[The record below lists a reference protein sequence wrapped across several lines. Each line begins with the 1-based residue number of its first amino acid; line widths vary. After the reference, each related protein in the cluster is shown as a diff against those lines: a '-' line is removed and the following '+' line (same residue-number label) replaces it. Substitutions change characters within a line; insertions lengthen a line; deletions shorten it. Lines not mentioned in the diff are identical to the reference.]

1 MGNAVAQ
8 SSERMLRA
16 VSGENFVALNGTER
30 CCGAAGVYN
39 MVQPEMSQRIL
50 KEKLD
55 HVKETKC
62 WYTRDGQSRLPDAHR
77 RRRVFVGYE
86 AERLSSDRDGGPGLR
101 RRRLLRVMES
111 KTLNQKTLTIFA
123 PLLIL
128 VGIAGFVIPE
138 QYSLTSGAA
147 PYNLFHIFFGAI
159 GLMVLMTNSD
169 LAGERVQLLDL
180 G

>member
-1 MGNAVAQ
+1 
-8 SSERMLRA
+8 
-16 VSGENFVALNGTER
+16 
-30 CCGAAGVYN
+30 
-39 MVQPEMSQRIL
+39 
-50 KEKLD
+50 
-55 HVKETKC
+55 
-62 WYTRDGQSRLPDAHR
+62 
-77 RRRVFVGYE
+77 
-86 AERLSSDRDGGPGLR
+86 
-101 RRRLLRVMES
+101 MEG

-169 LAGERVQLLDL
+169 VLASLFNFGFGLIDL
-180 G
+180 YQVLASVVGLTPIQYFHWTFVDDVLHVLIGFALVIIGGFGLTRIWNGSTANQS